1 MGEPNSAETTVLRA
15 DAARNRAKIIKA
27 ARKRLEAGDVELP
40 MNTIAR
46 LAGVGVGTVYRHF
59 PSRNALLEAL
69 ALDGFKRLLASSES
83 AAAEEDPATALRELL
98 LGALLIEIDDIGLA
112 KVLELPAEECM
123 QTTAELREG
132 IEAAAVQVIDRA
144 ASAGVIRADIGR
156 GDLRRLVGGVSHAVR
171 MTPAKTPEEAGRYL
185 DILLNGLMSETA

>member
-1 MGEPNSAETTVLRA
+1 
-15 DAARNRAKIIKA
+15 
-27 ARKRLEAGDVELP
+27 
-40 MNTIAR
+40 MNTIAK

-69 ALDGFKRLLASSES
+69 SMDGFKRLLASSES
-83 AAAEEDPATALRELL
+83 AADEEDPAIALRELL

-132 IEAAAVQVIDRA
+132 IEAAAVQVMDRA

-171 MTPAKTPEEAGRYL
+171 MNPAKTPEEAGRYL
-185 DILLNGLMSETA
+185 DILLNGLMAGTA